1 MDIEIMWLDQIEKKV
16 KDIAGSLDQT
26 GASSDGL
33 PLGPPIWEEY
43 AELKPLEEVYT
54 DCMNILEVIKRMRIR
69 LEN

>member
-1 MDIEIMWLDQIEKKV
+1 MDMELMWLDQIEKKV

-43 AELKPLEEVYT
+43 EELESLEEVYS
-54 DCMNILEVIKRMRIR
+54 DCMNSLEIIQRIR
-69 LEN
+69 SRLED